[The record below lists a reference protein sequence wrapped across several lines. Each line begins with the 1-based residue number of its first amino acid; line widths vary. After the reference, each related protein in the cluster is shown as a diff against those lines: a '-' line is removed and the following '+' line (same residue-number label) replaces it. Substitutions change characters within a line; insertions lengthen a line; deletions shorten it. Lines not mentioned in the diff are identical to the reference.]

1 MISRTLVKLI
11 DQAIVPAILLLCTRL
26 SSIIL
31 VSYYFKIGF
40 SFDSTGFVFASGRD
54 YLLINSYSTFFMML
68 VLTVGIFYIL
78 FKALIFHDTHITP
91 VLTAKL
97 FNIRFSAFIQSSFE
111 LYSQGVI
118 WLAYLYLL
126 VVVSGIL
133 AFSGLLYN
141 WVFYVS
147 IVLSIISTVILIFDV
162 EHEMKIMN
170 QENEFIEDDTP
181 SGLYLEVK

>member
-1 MISRTLVKLI
+1 
-11 DQAIVPAILLLCTRL
+11 
-26 SSIIL
+26 
-31 VSYYFKIGF
+31 
-40 SFDSTGFVFASGRD
+40 
-54 YLLINSYSTFFMML
+54 
-68 VLTVGIFYIL
+68 L